1 MSILR
6 NTLAT
11 LFVAALPMALCAQN
25 GLFQLPAEKKA
36 PQVLVPGGSVNL
48 NYNGTLTLF
57 PVASNANYTLTPV
70 WGEGETPWFNIK
82 PYNEGGWKISGDYWY
97 MTEPRVG
104 KIAYTLSNGATGEIS
119 VVQSGNNSASLFKGD
134 AQVKVSSATASSQ
147 NSSSEGIAKTY
158 DGSTSTYYHSV
169 WSGGSTK
176 FPVTLTYT
184 FADAPEIDYVVYTP
198 RQDSENGNFGRVSI
212 SYSTTTAPNTY
223 VTVVDEIDL
232 GYSGNSSTISL
243 GEEGIKNVKNVKFTV
258 HNGKNNFATCA
269 EMEFFARN
277 TSEFAAFEALFTN
290 DLCYELKPG
299 ITETDVAAA
308 GHPFARQL
316 GFYLLSGKYD
326 TNYRVAEF
334 EAYETV
340 ATLSARLKTTQYN
353 RYENPTGIYFEKGAT
368 AAIFAEGISD
378 AHPVNLIIK
387 DFGDSNGQ
395 PESTYA
401 LRNGLNVINVKNFGN
416 GYVSYYT
423 DDYANAPKIKLHFAL
438 SKVNGYFDQER
449 GDTNED
455 WVNLLANAC
464 SNIIDMR
471 TKNLQVAF
479 PTARFKSVC
488 PRNGVELANNLNN
501 TVALERE
508 IMGLEKYGV
517 NPKNRQFARVVW
529 GGFMF
534 ADGIGAAAND
544 NSVDAW
550 MQPSASQ
557 FEFWG
562 LAHELGHNNQ
572 LTPGFK
578 WSGCGET
585 TNNIYSAWVQFNL
598 GPGWYRL
605 ESEVSG
611 EGHYGGLKG
620 GRFNCYLEQ
629 GVRQGISWQL
639 QKGPDYGYPTDKVT
653 VANQDYD
660 GRVKGDTTVISGNY
674 DHFVK
679 LVPMWQLQ
687 LYCHQAGFSPDVY
700 AKLHQAVRTGNYSGL
715 TNGQMQMR
723 FMKTICDSTRLDFTE
738 FFEKAGMLRPINA
751 YIQDY
756 SPGWNKIN
764 EAMIQEFKSH
774 VAAQGYPKPEG
785 EVNYISALNWKTYA
799 DRLPLSGTLN
809 DGCTKTNNSAKGFV
823 KVLHSKWKNV
833 VAFETYDAEDKLLRI
848 TMQGLGGDNA
858 NSYTQVM
865 WPNSSTEK
873 AAYIMAVGWD
883 GTRMKCYEE

>member
-198 RQDSENGNFGRVSI
+198 RQDSENGNFGRISI
-212 SYSTTTAPNTY
+212 SYSTTAAPNTY

-277 TSEFAAFEALFTN
+277 TSEFAVFEALFTN

-416 GYVSYYT
+416 GYVS
-423 DDYANAPKIKLHFAL
+423 
-438 SKVNGYFDQER
+438 
-449 GDTNED
+449 
-455 WVNLLANAC
+455 
-464 SNIIDMR
+464 
-471 TKNLQVAF
+471 
-479 PTARFKSVC
+479 
-488 PRNGVELANNLNN
+488 
-501 TVALERE
+501 
-508 IMGLEKYGV
+508 
-517 NPKNRQFARVVW
+517 
-529 GGFMF
+529 
-534 ADGIGAAAND
+534 
-544 NSVDAW
+544 
-550 MQPSASQ
+550 
-557 FEFWG
+557 
-562 LAHELGHNNQ
+562 
-572 LTPGFK
+572 
-578 WSGCGET
+578 
-585 TNNIYSAWVQFNL
+585 
-598 GPGWYRL
+598 
-605 ESEVSG
+605 
-611 EGHYGGLKG
+611 
-620 GRFNCYLEQ
+620 
-629 GVRQGISWQL
+629 
-639 QKGPDYGYPTDKVT
+639 
-653 VANQDYD
+653 
-660 GRVKGDTTVISGNY
+660 
-674 DHFVK
+674 
-679 LVPMWQLQ
+679 
-687 LYCHQAGFSPDVY
+687 
-700 AKLHQAVRTGNYSGL
+700 
-715 TNGQMQMR
+715 
-723 FMKTICDSTRLDFTE
+723 
-738 FFEKAGMLRPINA
+738 
-751 YIQDY
+751 
-756 SPGWNKIN
+756 
-764 EAMIQEFKSH
+764 
-774 VAAQGYPKPEG
+774 
-785 EVNYISALNWKTYA
+785 
-799 DRLPLSGTLN
+799 
-809 DGCTKTNNSAKGFV
+809 
-823 KVLHSKWKNV
+823 
-833 VAFETYDAEDKLLRI
+833 
-848 TMQGLGGDNA
+848 
-858 NSYTQVM
+858 
-865 WPNSSTEK
+865 
-873 AAYIMAVGWD
+873 
-883 GTRMKCYEE
+883 